1 VTVQEWSAVREDVE
15 IPLGGYWSTP
25 FAKWQGP
32 FARLHSMRFA
42 AHVAKH
48 EFARRSID
56 PRAFDRAVLGITIP
70 QWRSFW
76 GAPWL
81 MSMVGAENVSG
92 PTIVQAC
99 QTGPR
104 SLVAAIL
111 DIGAGAATTAL
122 VVTCD
127 RTSNGAFVS
136 YPGDSSRG
144 GVPKT
149 EAWVVENFM
158 EVPDLGYP
166 VVQTA
171 ENVAARWQISR
182 SEQDE
187 IALRRYEQYD
197 DATAD
202 NRAFHRRFMTLPFAV
217 PDPTFQR
224 VSEVINGDIGVA
236 ETSRATVETLAP
248 VMAGGTV
255 THATQTHPA
264 DGAAS
269 IIVAE
274 AGRAR
279 DMASDPRLRIR
290 VVSFGEARAEPGF
303 MPVAPVAA
311 SRVALDR
318 AGLPLAAIDAV
329 KSHNPFIVNDIVFA
343 RETGFPVERMN
354 NFGSSLVFGHPQ
366 GPTGTRLIIELIEEL
381 VLRGGGYGLYHG
393 CAAGDAGFA
402 VVVEVRDRP

>member
-1 VTVQEWSAVREDVE
+1 VREDVE

-42 AHVAKH
+42 AHVAKQ
-48 EFARRSID
+48 ELARRSID

-111 DIGAGAATTAL
+111 EIGAGAATTAL
-122 VVTCD
+122 VATCD

-136 YPGDSSRG
+136 YPGDLERG
-144 GVPKT
+144 GVPRT
-149 EAWVVENFM
+149 EAWVVDNFM
-158 EVPDLGYP
+158 DVPDLGYP

-182 SEQDE
+182 GEQDD
-187 IALRRYEQYD
+187 IALLRYAQYG
-197 DATAD
+197 DATA
-202 NRAFHRRFMTLPFAV
+202 NEGAFHRRFMTLPFEV
-217 PDPTFQR
+217 PDPSFER
-224 VSEVINGDIGVA
+224 VSEVIDGDVGVA
-236 ETSRATVETLAP
+236 ETSRAAVETLAP
-248 VMAGGTV
+248 VIAGGIV
-255 THATQTHPA
+255 THAAQTHPA

-279 DMASDPRLRIR
+279 DMTLDPRLRIR
-290 VVSFGEARAEPGF
+290 IVSFGEARAEPGF

-329 KSHNPFIVNDIVFA
+329 KSHNPFVVNDIVFA

-402 VVVEVRDRP
+402 LVVEVRDRP